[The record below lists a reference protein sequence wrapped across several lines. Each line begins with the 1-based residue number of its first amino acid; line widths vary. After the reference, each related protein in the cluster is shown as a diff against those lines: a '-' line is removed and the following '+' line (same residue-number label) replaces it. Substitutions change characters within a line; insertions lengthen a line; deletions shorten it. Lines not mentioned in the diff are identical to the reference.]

1 MKCNFRFGLC
11 AGGRRAIESGDR
23 WGGRLQFFTN
33 APFSVPLSFLYPE
46 TGPPGATASGGE
58 GETVDKIVY
67 FLQKRRLARASTK
80 MGFLRTFVNQ
90 THIIIYARARV
101 YRGLGN
107 GGV

>member
-11 AGGRRAIESGDR
+11 AGGRRAIEGGDEAR
-23 WGGRLQFFTN
+23 DGTGKFLGREPHS
-33 APFSVPLSFLYPE
+33 APNPE
-46 TGPPGATASGGE
+46 TGPPEAKAFGGE